1 MPKTFIEIPYV
12 ENNDDK
18 LFHVYV
24 SLEDIAMITS
34 VKRVY
39 DGRVYTLEINV
50 CGTKIKPRFPS
61 KEEAENFYED
71 LKTKLGIV

>member
-1 MPKTFIEIPYV
+1 
-12 ENNDDK
+12 
-18 LFHVYV
+18 
-24 SLEDIAMITS
+24 MITS